1 MEEIIKA
8 GMDATFL
15 NTLAFLSFQSSQAV
29 RRSKDVM
36 PFRREPWVPE
46 IAHHHS

>member
-8 GMDATFL
+8 GMEVTFF

-29 RRSKDVM
+29 RRIKDVM
-36 PFRREPWVPE
+36 PFRRLPWAPE
-46 IAHHHS
+46 IAHHH

>member
-1 MEEIIKA
+1 MKEIIKA
-8 GMDATFL
+8 GMDVIFL

-36 PFRREPWVPE
+36 PFHRVPWVPE